1 MEDIYAWD
9 AHKAPDRNK
18 ASRNKAE
25 DEVLCRNRRCDK
37 VFVKASNRQE
47 YCPECAIKIRKEQE
61 RLRHLKRKQQGY
73 ARKKTEEWLSTR
85 CLKTILMDM
94 KHYYLNAFCRI
105 LGGNEWQE
113 DWTVMTLSD
122 ILLLDFEAALQTQP
136 DNITAEYIKI
146 YEFFRATGLNANL
159 ATENILTKSFP
170 NKHLN
175 VIEQE
180 IEGCIVRGIKHESW
194 ALFFER
200 YERVPNIYGRTLKMP
215 LDVDEKPLY
224 SEKPN
229 VLDNASEYERGKRDG
244 YMCALKHIEKGKDFA
259 DKRKGS
265 SRYIKGWR
273 EGYYKAFNEGRKSK

>member
-1 MEDIYAWD
+1 MEDMYAFD
-9 AHKAPDRNK
+9 AYEAPDRYK

-25 DEVLCRNRRCDK
+25 NEVLCSNRRCDK

-47 YCPECAIKIRKEQE
+47 YCPECAIKRRKEKE

-73 ARKKTEEWLSTR
+73 ARKKTKEWLSTR
-85 CLKTILMDM
+85 CLETILMDM
-94 KHYYLNAFCRI
+94 KQYYENAFCRI

-113 DWTVMTLSD
+113 DWTVMNLSK

-146 YEFFRATGLNANL
+146 YEFFRAGGLNANL
-159 ATENILTKSFP
+159 ANEHILTKSFSK
-170 NKHLN
+170 KHLS

-180 IEGCIVRGIKHESW
+180 IEDCIARGIKHESW
-194 ALFFER
+194 ALDFER
-200 YERVPNIYGRTLKMP
+200 YERLPNIYERTLRLP
-215 LDVDEKPLY
+215 VDIDEKPLY

-229 VLDNASEYERGKRDG
+229 VLDNASDYERGQRDG
-244 YMCALKHIEKGKDFA
+244 YMCALKHIEKGRDFA
-259 DKRKGS
+259 GKRKGS

-273 EGYYKAFNEGRKSK
+273 EGYYKAFKEGRKSK